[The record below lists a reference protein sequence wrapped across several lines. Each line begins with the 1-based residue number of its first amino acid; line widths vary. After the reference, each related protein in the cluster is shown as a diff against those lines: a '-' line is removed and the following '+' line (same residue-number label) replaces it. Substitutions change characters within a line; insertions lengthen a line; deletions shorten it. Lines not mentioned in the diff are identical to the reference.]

1 MTKRKC
7 IPKRNISIIWD
18 FDGTLIPDK
27 DSKGNP
33 IDSTSQVIDIISDN
47 KPNKFWDHVKLLIKK
62 SKEESISSDR
72 VISTEQ
78 ILASESPVWMH
89 ALAQTAN
96 QRRVPLNRE
105 FFKRCIIPRINLY
118 DKAQKFLK
126 EIKNI
131 ENENRFQK
139 CNISIHHFIVSAG
152 LKDLIV
158 EIFPKDLITYTFG
171 CKYIVERQEDN
182 NKFTNVPVFCM
193 DETIKTRSI
202 FEIAKG
208 TFRDSSKKV
217 TKRILKSDLWSQYSD
232 MIYIGDGDTDI
243 PALAVIRDRGG
254 HGVVVYDK
262 NTFEREKEKVK
273 TKLKNLSLDS
283 RANIITPADFSTEGQ
298 LFKFIQEICW
308 QILYSYEAIDF
319 TKPPEEIITS

>member
-1 MTKRKC
+1 MN
-7 IPKRNISIIWD
+7 RNISIIWD
-18 FDGTLIPDK
+18 FDGTIIPDK

-33 IDSTSQVIDIISDN
+33 IDSTSTVIQYILNDDPKN
-47 KPNKFWDHVKLLIKK
+47 FWKRVKLLIRK
-62 SKEESISSDR
+62 SKEDIPSLNGKP
-72 VISTEQ
+72 STEQ
-78 ILASESPVWMH
+78 ILASDSPVWMH
-89 ALAQTAN
+89 ALAQIAN

-105 FFKRCIIPRINLY
+105 FFKRSIVPKINLY
-118 DKAQKFLK
+118 DNVKECLK
-126 EIKNI
+126 KIKNI

-171 CKYIVERQEDN
+171 CKYIVERQDN

-193 DETIKTRSI
+193 DETMKTRSI

-208 TFRDSSKKV
+208 TFQDSSKKV
-217 TKRILKSDLWSQYSD
+217 NKRILKSDLWSQYSD

-283 RANIITPADFSTEGQ
+283 RANIITPADFSTKEQ

-319 TKPPEEIITS
+319 TKPPEEKIITS